1 MTLWDKLMMA
11 ACGRPITLKI
21 FEDNQAAMLIC
32 ESGFSTKLCHISR
45 THGVNI
51 TSIKDEI
58 DKPEISL
65 LKIDTKLQA
74 ADVFTK
80 GVEPQKWDAAL
91 SMLGIRKQPLPR
103 KGADSPT
110 EPAGLVTNAL
120 VSLSGQDGAS
130 EPEKASDD
138 YTAIADTGAG
148 ATVGSMAAFVMQGAA
163 ASQIEK
169 RLVPMAKP

>member
-1 MTLWDKLMMA
+1 
-11 ACGRPITLKI
+11 
-21 FEDNQAAMLIC
+21 MLIC

-91 SMLGIRKQPLPR
+91 NMLGIRKQPLPR
-103 KGADSPT
+103 KGASLPI
-110 EPAGLVTNAL
+110 EPAGLIEPPGPDTSAL
-120 VSLSGQDGAS
+120 VNLSEQIGAS
-130 EPEKASDD
+130 EPASASDD

-148 ATVGSMAAFVMQGAA
+148 ATVGSVAAFV
-163 ASQIEK
+163 K
-169 RLVPMAKP
+169 